1 MRILA
6 RNNIIETVLNSIS
19 FFNDPSVLTNA
30 VINIIEVLSWVVDDD

>member
-19 FFNDPSVLTNA
+19 FFDDPSVLTNA
-30 VINIIEVLSWVVDDD
+30 VINIIEVLEEIYDD